1 MSQWSQRNVVRIEV
15 TVVNGRNTIIP
26 LASTVIVT
34 TLALTSWIVNQ
45 ILISGT
51 IFDLKVKRMLR

>member
-15 TVVNGRNTIIP
+15 TVDNGRNTIIP

-51 IFDLKVKRMLR
+51 IFDLKVKSMLR

>member
-1 MSQWSQRNVVRIEV
+1 MVRIEV